1 MVALMAAVAIMM
13 IMLAAAVPSW
23 RYVMRNDAE
32 EELIFRG
39 GEIAD
44 AIARYQKRNGNALP
58 PSLEVLVKGKF
69 LRRPYKDPMTK
80 HGRWRFIR
88 PGEVVG
94 PGASGIP
101 GTTGG
106 TTTTTTTTTTRPSAF
121 SQPGVTLGGFQG
133 VASTST
139 EKSLRVFNGRTRYN
153 EWVFL
158 PGQPRVVGRPVGR
171 RCRGPAGLPT
181 AEAALGRLD
190 DPAVAA
196 PPPTAA
202 VGWLAWGS
210 RRWRDSGR
218 RRGDHGRR
226 RREGL
231 RLRHERR
238 RGKARRGSPGIA
250 APGGGTA
257 GPGRAGLARAD
268 RAAQSA
274 PRPDRWS
281 PHPGA
286 VRRRPPRPPR
296 APRPLPRKRG
306 RRSPGSLRAAG
317 RKAGARWAGR
327 ARPAARGRRG
337 RRGRRRAGDH
347 EGLDA
352 RAARVG
358 HQGEVDSQALEN
370 GEDRLGGGAAVEAER
385 DELPGAEPS

>member
-80 HGRWRFIR
+80 HGRWRFVR

-94 PGASGIP
+94 PQVPAGIP

-139 EKSLRVFNGRTRYN
+139 EKSLRIFNGRTRYN

-158 PGQPRVVGRPVGR
+158 PGQPRVVGRPVGT
-171 RCRGPAGLPT
+171 G
-181 AEAALGRLD
+181 
-190 DPAVAA
+190 VAA
-196 PPPTAA
+196 PGRGVPDGATALDRRHAPA
-202 VGWLAWGS
+202 VVARRLRAAAGWPASGS
-210 RRWRDSGR
+210 LPVPGLPA
-218 RRGDHGRR
+218 GAAGTPGRR

-238 RGKARRGSPGIA
+238 RRESPGWA
-250 APGGGTA
+250 CAGNPGAWRRSRRALGRGV
-257 GPGRAGLARAD
+257 GERPGRAAPW
-268 RAAQSA
+268 A
-274 PRPDRWS
+274 PRSDR
-281 PHPGA
+281 
-286 VRRRPPRPPR
+286 
-296 APRPLPRKRG
+296 
-306 RRSPGSLRAAG
+306 
-317 RKAGARWAGR
+317 
-327 ARPAARGRRG
+327 
-337 RRGRRRAGDH
+337 
-347 EGLDA
+347 
-352 RAARVG
+352 
-358 HQGEVDSQALEN
+358 
-370 GEDRLGGGAAVEAER
+370 
-385 DELPGAEPS
+385 